1 MGGKMKFKYEIGSL
15 TAPTFSV
22 GTEAY
27 DLNLYELERSENL
40 AAFESTMID
49 FNIYSNTKGFE
60 AEDSW
65 YKKLWEKIKDIF
77 KAIGRWLISVWNWI
91 FSKFKKEGT
100 IEVVKT
106 VKEEVGAKVETINKV
121 TSEIKSTSGGK
132 TVSQIETDV
141 SKFMNGAIAKSPMS
155 GVLKDLQTNME
166 AEVKKILIDEITEE
180 NENGKR
186 TVKRNVINTHLSY
199 YIFDKDMLSRYDKV
213 KDSMWVK
220 SFVSPDVIKNNMF
233 IFARSAYV
241 CAYILYVLYNIEN
254 FGTYKIEKDFTDT
267 DKANLNS
274 IETTLQNISR
284 ASIKLEHKS
293 VDVKIVDGVIET
305 EFTKEEYDIMDNCD
319 IVSNRIL
326 SGIKDIND
334 NLKVSVKEIDKL
346 DKERPQNVTEEDIK
360 MVTETLS
367 KVRNICKITTKL
379 IGSTNMKK
387 LRNNASEFH
396 NKVERKL

>member
-1 MGGKMKFKYEIGSL
+1 MKFKYEIGSL
-15 TAPTFSV
+15 IAPSFSV

-40 AAFESTMID
+40 AAFESSMID
-49 FNIYSNTKGFE
+49 LNIYSNTKGFE

-65 YKKLWEKIKDIF
+65 YKKLWEKIKAMF

-91 FSKFKKEGT
+91 FSKFNKEGT
-100 IEVVKT
+100 IEMAKVA
-106 VKEEVGAKVETINKV
+106 KEEVKAKTETISKVSKDIENKPEGM
-121 TSEIKSTSGGK
+121 TKSEISKS
-132 TVSQIETDV
+132 V
-141 SKFMNGAIAKSPMS
+141 SKHMDEEVNKSELRET
-155 GVLKDLQTNME
+155 LKDIQPEME
-166 AEVKKILIDEITEE
+166 NEVKDIIVNELTEE
-180 NENGKR
+180 DSGKR
-186 TVKRNVINTHLSY
+186 KVKRSVVNTHLSY
-199 YIFDKDMLSRYDKV
+199 YVFDKGMISRYEEI
-213 KDSMWVK
+213 KDEMWVQ

-241 CAYILYVLYNIEN
+241 SAYILYVLYNIEN

-267 DKANLNS
+267 DKANLNN
-274 IETTLQNISR
+274 IENVLNNTSKP
-284 ASIKLEHKS
+284 SIKLEHRS
-293 VDVKIVDGVIET
+293 IDVKIVNGNIET
-305 EFTKEEYDIMDNCD
+305 TFTPEEKAI
-319 IVSNRIL
+319 ILKSETISNRIL

-346 DKERPQNVTEEDIK
+346 DTERPQNVTEEDVK

-387 LRNNASEFH
+387 LRNNASEFY

>member
-1 MGGKMKFKYEIGSL
+1 MKFKYEVGSL

-40 AAFESTMID
+40 AAFESSMID

-100 IEVVKT
+100 IEVAKAA
-106 VKEEVGAKVETINKV
+106 KEEVLVKTDTINKAA
-121 TSEIKSTSGGK
+121 SNIKSTSGGK
-132 TVSQIETDV
+132 TVSQIETDI

-166 AEVKKILIDEITEE
+166 AEVKKIIIDEITEE
-180 NENGKR
+180 SEDGKR
-186 TVKRNVINTHLSY
+186 TVKRDVINTHLSY

-220 SFVSPDVIKNNMF
+220 SFTSSDVIKNNMF
-233 IFARSAYV
+233 IFARSVYV

-274 IETTLQNISR
+274 IENTLQNMSR
-284 ASIKLEHKS
+284 PSIKLEHKS
-293 VDVKIVDGVIET
+293 IDVKIVNGIIET
-305 EFTKEEYDIMDNCD
+305 EFTKEEYSIMDDCD
-319 IVSNRIL
+319 IVSNKIL
-326 SGIKDIND
+326 SAIND
-334 NLKVSVKEIDKL
+334 IKSNLDVSIKEIDKL
-346 DKERPQNVTEEDIK
+346 DTERPQNVTEEDVK

-387 LRNNASEFH
+387 LRNNATEFH

>member
-1 MGGKMKFKYEIGSL
+1 MKFKYEVGSL
-15 TAPTFSV
+15 TAPSFSI

-27 DLNLYELERSENL
+27 DLNLYELERSESL
-40 AAFESTMID
+40 AAFESSMID
-49 FNIYSNTKGFE
+49 LGIYSNTKGFE

-100 IEVVKT
+100 IEMTKVA
-106 VKEEVGAKVETINKV
+106 KEEVGAKVETINKV
-121 TSEIKSTSGGK
+121 SSEIKSTSGGK

-141 SKFMNGAIAKSPMS
+141 SKFMTGAIAKSPMS

-166 AEVKKILIDEITEE
+166 AEVKKIVIEEVTEE
-180 NENGKR
+180 AEDGKR

-199 YIFDKDMLSRYDKV
+199 YIFDKNMLSRYDKV
-213 KDSMWVK
+213 KEDMWVQ
-220 SFVSPDVIKNNMF
+220 SSVSSDIIKNNMF
-233 IFARSAYV
+233 IFVRSAYV
-241 CAYILYVLYNIEN
+241 CAYILYVLYNIDN
-254 FGTYKIEKDFTDT
+254 FGTYKISKDFTDA
-267 DKANLNS
+267 DKANLDK
-274 IETTLQNISR
+274 IESTIQNMSR
-284 ASIKLEHKS
+284 PSIKLEHKS
-293 VDVKIVDGVIET
+293 VDVKIVDGIIET

-326 SGIKDIND
+326 SGINDIKT
-334 NLKVSVKEIDKL
+334 NLKKSMDEIDKL

-360 MVTETLS
+360 MVTDTLS

-387 LRNNASEFH
+387 LRNNATEFH

>member
-1 MGGKMKFKYEIGSL
+1 MGGKMKFKYEVGSL

-22 GTEAY
+22 GTGSY
-27 DLNLYELERSENL
+27 DFNLYELERSENL
-40 AAFESTMID
+40 AAFESSMID

-65 YKKLWEKIKDIF
+65 YKKLWEKIKAMF
-77 KAIGRWLISVWNWI
+77 KAIGRWLISLWNWI

-100 IEVVKT
+100 IEVAKIAKEDIKVKT
-106 VKEEVGAKVETINKV
+106 KTINNV
-121 TSEIKSTSGGK
+121 ASEIKSTSGGK

-141 SKFMNGAIAKSPMS
+141 SKFMNGAIAESPMS

-166 AEVKKILIDEITEE
+166 AEVKNMLLNELTEE
-180 NENGKR
+180 AENGKR

-199 YIFDKDMLSRYDKV
+199 YMFDKDILSRYNKV
-213 KDSMWVK
+213 RGNMWVQ
-220 SFVSPDVIKNNMF
+220 SFISPDVIKNNMF
-233 IFARSAYV
+233 IFARSAYT
-241 CAYILYVLYNIEN
+241 CTCILYVLYNIDN
-254 FGTYKIEKDFTDT
+254 FDKYKIEKDFTDT
-267 DKANLNS
+267 DRNNLNN
-274 IETTLQNISR
+274 IENVLQNISR
-284 ASIKLEHKS
+284 PSIKLEHKS
-293 VDVKIVDGVIET
+293 IDVKIVDGIIET
-305 EFTKEEYDIMDNCD
+305 EFTKEDYNIIDNCD
-319 IVSNRIL
+319 IVSNKIL
-326 SGIKDIND
+326 SAIND
-334 NLKVSVKEIDKL
+334 IKSNLKISVDEIDKL

>member
-1 MGGKMKFKYEIGSL
+1 MKFKYEVGSL
-15 TAPTFSV
+15 TAPSFSI

-40 AAFESTMID
+40 AAFESSMID
-49 FNIYSNTKGFE
+49 LNVYSTTKGFE

-65 YKKLWEKIKDIF
+65 YKKLWQKIKDIF

-100 IEVVKT
+100 IEVAKVS
-106 VKEEVGAKVETINKV
+106 KEEVKAKTETISKVSKDIENKPEGM
-121 TSEIKSTSGGK
+121 TKSEITKS
-132 TVSQIETDV
+132 V
-141 SKFMNGAIAKSPMS
+141 SKHMDEEVNKSELRET
-155 GVLKDLQTNME
+155 LKDIQPEME
-166 AEVKKILIDEITEE
+166 NEVKDIIVNELTEE
-180 NENGKR
+180 DSGKR
-186 TVKRNVINTHLSY
+186 KVKRSVVNTHLSY
-199 YIFDKDMLSRYDKV
+199 YVFDKGMISRYEEI
-213 KDSMWVK
+213 KDDMWMQ

-241 CAYILYVLYNIEN
+241 SAYILYVLYNIEN

-267 DKANLNS
+267 DKANLNN
-274 IETTLQNISR
+274 IENVLNNTSKP
-284 ASIKLEHKS
+284 SIKLEHRS
-293 VDVKIVDGVIET
+293 IDVKIVNGNIET
-305 EFTKEEYDIMDNCD
+305 TFTPEEKAIILKCET
-319 IVSNRIL
+319 ISNRIL

-346 DKERPQNVTEEDIK
+346 DTERPQNVTEEDVK

-387 LRNNASEFH
+387 LRNNASEFY

>member
-1 MGGKMKFKYEIGSL
+1 MKFKYEVGSL
-15 TAPTFSV
+15 TAPSFSI

-27 DLNLYELERSENL
+27 DLNLYELERSESL
-40 AAFESTMID
+40 AAFESSMID
-49 FNIYSNTKGFE
+49 LGIYSNTKGFE

-77 KAIGRWLISVWNWI
+77 KAIGRWLISLWNWI

-100 IEVVKT
+100 IEMAKVA
-106 VKEEVGAKVETINKV
+106 KEEVGAKVETINKV

-141 SKFMNGAIAKSPMS
+141 SKFMTGAIAKSPMS

-166 AEVKKILIDEITEE
+166 AEVEKIVINEVTEE
-180 NENGKR
+180 AEDGKR
-186 TVKRNVINTHLSY
+186 TVKRNVVNTHLSY
-199 YIFDKDMLSRYDKV
+199 YIFDKNMLSRYDKV
-213 KDSMWVK
+213 KEDMWVQ
-220 SFVSPDVIKNNMF
+220 SSVSSDIIKNNMF
-233 IFARSAYV
+233 IFVRSAYV
-241 CAYILYVLYNIEN
+241 CAYILYVLYNIDN
-254 FGTYKIEKDFTDT
+254 FGTYKISKDFTDA
-267 DKANLNS
+267 DKANLDK
-274 IETTLQNISR
+274 IESTIQNMSR
-284 ASIKLEHKS
+284 PSIKLEHKS
-293 VDVKIVDGVIET
+293 VDVKIVDGIIET

-326 SGIKDIND
+326 SGINDIKT
-334 NLKVSVKEIDKL
+334 NLKKSMDEIDKL

-360 MVTETLS
+360 MVTDTLS

-387 LRNNASEFH
+387 LRNNATEFH

>member
-1 MGGKMKFKYEIGSL
+1 MKFKYEVGSL
-15 TAPTFSV
+15 TAPSFSI
-22 GTEAY
+22 GTEVY

-40 AAFESTMID
+40 AAFESSMID
-49 FNIYSNTKGFE
+49 LNLYSNTKGFE

-65 YKKLWEKIKDIF
+65 YKKLWQKIKDIF
-77 KAIGRWLISVWNWI
+77 KAIGRWLISLWNWI

-100 IEVVKT
+100 IETAKAA
-106 VKEEVGAKVETINKV
+106 KEEVGAKVETINKV

-141 SKFMNGAIAKSPMS
+141 SKFMTGAIAKSPMS

-166 AEVKKILIDEITEE
+166 AEVKKIVIEEVTEE
-180 NENGKR
+180 AEDGKR
-186 TVKRNVINTHLSY
+186 TVKRNVTNTHLSY
-199 YIFDKDMLSRYDKV
+199 YIFDKNMLSRYDKV
-213 KDSMWVK
+213 KEDMWVQ
-220 SFVSPDVIKNNMF
+220 SSVSSDIIKNNMF
-233 IFARSAYV
+233 IFVRSAYV
-241 CAYILYVLYNIEN
+241 CAYILYVLYDIDN
-254 FGTYKIEKDFTDT
+254 FGTYKISKDFTDV
-267 DKANLNS
+267 DKANLDK
-274 IETTLQNISR
+274 IESTIQNMSR
-284 ASIKLEHKS
+284 PSIKLEHKS
-293 VDVKIVDGVIET
+293 VDVKIVDGIIET

-326 SGIKDIND
+326 SGINDIKT
-334 NLKVSVKEIDKL
+334 NLKKSMDEIDKL

-360 MVTETLS
+360 MITDTLS

-387 LRNNASEFH
+387 LRNNATEFH

>member
-1 MGGKMKFKYEIGSL
+1 MKFKYEVGSL
-15 TAPTFSV
+15 TAPSFSV

-40 AAFESTMID
+40 AAFESCILD

-65 YKKLWEKIKDIF
+65 YKKLWEKIKAMF

-100 IEVVKT
+100 IEVAKVS
-106 VKEEVGAKVETINKV
+106 KEEVKAKTETISKVSKDIENKPEGMSK
-121 TSEIKSTSGGK
+121 SEISKS
-132 TVSQIETDV
+132 V
-141 SKFMNGAIAKSPMS
+141 SKHMDEEVNKSELRET
-155 GVLKDLQTNME
+155 LKDIQSEME
-166 AEVKKILIDEITEE
+166 NEVKDVILNDVTEE
-180 NENGKR
+180 DSGKR
-186 TVKRNVINTHLSY
+186 KLKRSVINTHLSY
-199 YIFDKDMLSRYDKV
+199 YVFDKGMISRYEEI
-213 KDSMWVK
+213 KDDMWVQ

-233 IFARSAYV
+233 IFTRSSYV
-241 CAYILYVLYNIEN
+241 SAYILYVLYNIEN
-254 FGTYKIEKDFTDT
+254 FGTYKIEKEFTDT
-267 DKANLNS
+267 DKANLNN
-274 IETTLQNISR
+274 IENVLNNTSKP
-284 ASIKLEHKS
+284 SIKLEHRS
-293 VDVKIVDGVIET
+293 IDVKIVNGNIET
-305 EFTKEEYDIMDNCD
+305 TFTPEEKAIILKCET
-319 IVSNRIL
+319 ISNRIL

-346 DKERPQNVTEEDIK
+346 DTERPQNVTEEDVK

-387 LRNNASEFH
+387 LRNNASEFY